1 MWGREVSAGEGRH
14 HQWRTKADKRA
25 GGPARVEKDLSAA
38 VSPPGASEGSRRRGG
53 RLSFLSRGE
62 RERRVGVTHTA
73 ETQVKSPAEGSLG
86 LDTEEGISFHT
97 LLG

>member
-1 MWGREVSAGEGRH
+1 M
-14 HQWRTKADKRA
+14 
-25 GGPARVEKDLSAA
+25 
-38 VSPPGASEGSRRRGG
+38 
-53 RLSFLSRGE
+53 
-62 RERRVGVTHTA
+62 GVTHTA